1 MQLVRAP
8 LEAYPHITLAVDN
21 EQHSGAKPD
30 EVLPPQSK
38 LFSVKE
44 DCEYLTQLQL
54 DGRKK
59 RRCRSYSR
67 VF

>member
-1 MQLVRAP
+1 MQLVQAP
-8 LEAYPHITLAVDN
+8 LETYPHITLAVDN

-44 DCEYLTQLQL
+44 DCEYFTQLQL
-54 DGRKK
+54 DRSKK
-59 RRCRSYSR
+59 RRCR
-67 VF
+67 VT